1 MEKEKEKK
9 KEKSKM
15 KIIIIVILLLIA
27 ITFIYMRFIATSG
40 FIIKEF
46 NVTSEKLPKG
56 FNGVKVIHL
65 SDIHYASVGEAK
77 LNNAVEEVNTMKP
90 DIIVFTGDL
99 YDEFSNLT
107 EDMENKIINAL
118 SKLNAPLGKYAVSGN
133 HDYKYDRFTD
143 IITKSGFTYLENE
156 TKLIYYNDETPIEI
170 IGYPDEREANPN
182 YDIELSDFFKIA
194 LIHEGDSWEHIKDKG
209 IDLSLAGH
217 SHGGQIRLPF
227 IGCLIKVDGGKKY
240 CEEHYTNNNSELYVN
255 FGLGETEFKIR
266 SFNKPSINMYRLY
279 TK

>member
-65 SDIHYASVGEAK
+65 SDIHYASVGEVK
-77 LNNAVEEVNTMKP
+77 LNKAVEEVNTMKP

-118 SKLNAPLGKYAVSGN
+118 SKLKAPLGKYAVSGN

-182 YDIELSDFFKIA
+182 YDLELSDYFKIA

-217 SHGGQIRLPF
+217 SHGGQVRLPF
-227 IGCLIKVDGGKKY
+227 IGCLIKVEGGKKY
-240 CEEHYTNNNSELYVN
+240 CEEHYTNKDSELYVN
-255 FGLGETEFKIR
+255 FGLGETEFKLR